1 MLLSNSALNWL
12 KCLVLLEW
20 YSTLLLFF
28 LDVFWS
34 SSSSLF
40 FFLAVLLAYHF
51 HFYFRTYLIGSF
63 QYSLNAQI
71 KWKMTFI
78 CGMEKLR
85 MRWEIKKIAN
95 IAIDINANINLSI
108 TSCEKRAADQNIM
121 IRLPSWQGGGRHSAF
136 DDVQKSLPIVS
147 NKPTIIFD
155 ADVTHLKHVD
165 DSAPSIASV
174 SSHFLWTM
182 DNTFSNFM
190 TLD

>member
-1 MLLSNSALNWL
+1 MSRITGVVLNSIIILFR
-12 KCLVLLEW
+12 CLFV
-20 YSTLLLFF
+20 FF
-28 LDVFWS
+28 FFFFV
-34 SSSSLF
+34 

-78 CGMEKLR
+78 CGMENLG

-95 IAIDINANINLSI
+95 IAIGINANINLSI

-147 NKPTIIFD
+147 VGYWGGPN
-155 ADVTHLKHVD
+155 TH
-165 DSAPSIASV
+165 
-174 SSHFLWTM
+174 
-182 DNTFSNFM
+182 
-190 TLD
+190 